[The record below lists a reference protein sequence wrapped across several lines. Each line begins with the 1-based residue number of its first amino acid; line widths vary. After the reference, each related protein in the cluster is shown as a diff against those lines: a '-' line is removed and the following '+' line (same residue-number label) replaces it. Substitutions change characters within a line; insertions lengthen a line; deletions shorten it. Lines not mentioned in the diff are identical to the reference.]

1 MKYEK
6 VINRIAHG
14 LLSRSDLRDLRV
26 NALAKFHAGDDE
38 AREVIAAIDAG
49 VPSDQYI
56 LFMGFC
62 PDADFNNRL
71 DIEWKQR
78 GVCEFTYYEST
89 VQLERFNRV
98 CAGDLVV
105 LKKREKFGESMI
117 LHGHGRVARVEV
129 DAQDHHTLIMNWS
142 DQNSVI
148 EVPLM
153 GCNSTVDIKSIEAV
167 EAEMP
172 PEFFKWLE
180 KASGT

>member
-1 MKYEK
+1 MKYEN
-6 VINRIAHG
+6 IISRIAQG
-14 LLSRSDLRDLRV
+14 LLSRSDLRDLRI
-26 NALAKFHAGDDE
+26 NAVSKFQAGDEE
-38 AREVIAAIDAG
+38 AREVLAAIDAG

-62 PDADFNNRL
+62 PDADINNRL

-78 GVCEFTYYEST
+78 GVCEFTYYESA

-105 LKKREKFGESMI
+105 LKKREKFGESMT
-117 LHGHGRVARVEV
+117 LHGHGRVSRVEI
-129 DAQDHHTLIMNWS
+129 DDQGHHALVMDWS
-142 DQNSVI
+142 EQNRVI

-153 GCNSTVDIKSIEAV
+153 GCNSTVDTKSIAAV

-172 PEFFKWLE
+172 PEFFNWLE
-180 KASGT
+180 TLSNA

>member
-6 VINRIAHG
+6 AISRIQQG
-14 LLSRSDLRDLRV
+14 LLSRADLRDLRV
-26 NALAKFHAGDDE
+26 NALAKYQAGDDE

-62 PDADFNNRL
+62 PDADLNNRL

-89 VQLERFNRV
+89 AQLEDFNQIHP
-98 CAGDLVV
+98 GDLVV
-105 LKKREKFGESMI
+105 LKKIEKFGKTMT
-117 LHGHGRVARVEV
+117 LHGHGRVSRVEV
-129 DAQDHHTLIMNWS
+129 DKDDRHTLMMNWS
-142 DQNSVI
+142 DQCSVI
-148 EVPLM
+148 EVPLI
-153 GCNSTVDIKSIEAV
+153 GCGKTVNIRSMNVV

-172 PEFFKWLE
+172 AEFFSWLE
-180 KASGT
+180 TSSKG